1 MNHLTILLPSEIN
14 FVNLGTH
21 LILVCVRVLHYLTKM
36 ARSPLSITIETV
48 LEHGE
53 GLVPPMWLF
62 YALDKQ
68 KNDECENEKIEFTSG
83 RVVRIIKICSR
94 IVSQEI
100 PNRKNTEPN
109 KTDMIRANILE
120 N

>member
-1 MNHLTILLPSEIN
+1 
-14 FVNLGTH
+14 
-21 LILVCVRVLHYLTKM
+21 M

-53 GLVPPMWLF
+53 LF
-62 YALDKQ
+62 APHVAVLRSRQ
-68 KNDECENEKIEFTSG
+68 TKNDECENEKIEFTSG

-100 PNRKNTEPN
+100 PNRKTSNRTDSSEHSREPN
-109 KTDMIRANILE
+109 
-120 N
+120 

>member
-53 GLVPPMWLF
+53 LVPPMWLF

-100 PNRKNTEPN
+100 LNRKNTEPN
-109 KTDMIRANILE
+109 KTDTI
-120 N
+120 

>member
-1 MNHLTILLPSEIN
+1 M
-14 FVNLGTH
+14 
-21 LILVCVRVLHYLTKM
+21 
-36 ARSPLSITIETV
+36 
-48 LEHGE
+48 
-53 GLVPPMWLF
+53 PPMWLF

-100 PNRKNTEPN
+100 PNRKTSNRTDSSEHSREPN
-109 KTDMIRANILE
+109 
-120 N
+120 

>member
-1 MNHLTILLPSEIN
+1 MANLNHLTTVLPYKIN

-53 GLVPPMWLF
+53 YVAPHVAVL
-62 YALDKQ
+62 
-68 KNDECENEKIEFTSG
+68 
-83 RVVRIIKICSR
+83 RSR
-94 IVSQEI
+94 QT
-100 PNRKNTEPN
+100 K
-109 KTDMIRANILE
+109 K
-120 N
+120 